1 MSPGCP
7 ASPGSPEPTRSSA
20 PPAPSPAALSP
31 VGSASGSAS
40 RSVSGSV
47 SSAPVSVRVRLPAV
61 PRRAADVR
69 AGTSSYAGGTTTAP
83 LTTVPF
89 PGTPEADS
97 SGTAEAET
105 ADAADAAPGSGGS
118 GPPGTAVDAD
128 GGCVGGSARGGGRGG
143 VRGGVRE
150 VDTADVTGEAQDAAG
165 GTAASPPG
173 EPTTDHPSPGR
184 RAGPPL
190 KAECQEKVIHGK
202 NSGNGPVRTGRH
214 RGSTRETPGKR
225 RGTPGERGALGG
237 QSAAGCPCNDVR
249 ANCIPAVRTRAGES
263 PVIRGAEGARSSL
276 ESLRP
281 RYRAGEADLKSGPPP
296 RAAAPPKVQAGLRP
310 PGLRDRRVRDPRA
323 WSCRRTSQVPMTDG
337 EDIRC
342 HTLLPGA

>member
-1 MSPGCP
+1 M
-7 ASPGSPEPTRSSA
+7 
-20 PPAPSPAALSP
+20 
-31 VGSASGSAS
+31 
-40 RSVSGSV
+40 
-47 SSAPVSVRVRLPAV
+47 RVRLPAV

-105 ADAADAAPGSGGS
+105 ADAAGAADAHGG
-118 GPPGTAVDAD
+118 G
-128 GGCVGGSARGGGRGG
+128 ARGGGRGG

-214 RGSTRETPGKR
+214 RGSARETPGKR
-225 RGTPGERGALGG
+225 RGNAGERPGNEGRSGGSQPPGA
-237 QSAAGCPCNDVR
+237 R
-249 ANCIPAVRTRAGES
+249 AMMCGPTAYRPFEPARES
-263 PVIRGAEGARSSL
+263 PRSSGAPKEQDPPL
-276 ESLRP
+276 NL
-281 RYRAGEADLKSGPPP
+281 SGPVT
-296 RAAAPPKVQAGLRP
+296 AQAR
-310 PGLRDRRVRDPRA
+310 
-323 WSCRRTSQVPMTDG
+323 Q
-337 EDIRC
+337 I
-342 HTLLPGA
+342 